1 MEKEAVLKKLKEKRR
16 QLQEE
21 IWRRDLFVGFGIL
34 FLFAIYLNLAYF
46 GILPA
51 DRTLKGDIVTLII
64 LFFLLAAGVAVC
76 HYLSYKFFNKKY
88 AEEIEERIENQ
99 SGFFLRF
106 LGPYTLTPEEKQ
118 RIETYNRFVNVTKCQ
133 KIEVSCINDYVNIF
147 VLTYGNKEN
156 ALLIHTK
163 VLGVADMFSQLRNDV
178 RVMSVLHSDS
188 TIKTYYPES
197 DGFMHSFVGFS
208 SQKPGPDGF
217 FTPVRREI
225 IKKLS
230 DNPQCKYC
238 LTQTEN
244 DVTLLIDG
252 LTLRF
257 GDNLMGV
264 FDDARFSRHLAIR
277 KMIQMGVDV
286 VTLTAHNPQL

>member
-16 QLQEE
+16 LLQED
-21 IWRRDLFVGFGIL
+21 IWRRDLFVGFGLL
-34 FLFAIYLNLAYF
+34 FIFAVYLNLGYF

-51 DRTLKGDIVTLII
+51 DRTLTGDIVTILI
-64 LFFLLAAGVAVC
+64 LFFILVAGVGVC
-76 HYLSYKFFNKKY
+76 HYFSYQFFNKKY
-88 AEEIEERIENQ
+88 AEEVEERIENQ

-106 LGPYTLTPEEKQ
+106 LGKYALSPEEKQ
-118 RIETYNRFVNVTKCQ
+118 KIETFNRLVNVTKCQ
-133 KIEVSCINDYVNIF
+133 KIEVSCINDYVNIY
-147 VLTYGNKEN
+147 VLTYGSKEN
-156 ALLIHTK
+156 ALLIQTK
-163 VLGVADMFSQLRNDV
+163 VLGVANTFSQLRNDV
-178 RVMSVLHSDS
+178 RVMSVLHGES

-208 SQKPGPDGF
+208 SQKPGSDGF
-217 FTPVRREI
+217 FTPTRREI
-225 IKKLS
+225 IRKLS
-230 DNPQCKYC
+230 DSPQYKYC
-238 LTQTEN
+238 LTETEN

-277 KMIQMGVDV
+277 KLIQMGVDAV
-286 VTLTAHNPQL
+286 SLTAHTPHP